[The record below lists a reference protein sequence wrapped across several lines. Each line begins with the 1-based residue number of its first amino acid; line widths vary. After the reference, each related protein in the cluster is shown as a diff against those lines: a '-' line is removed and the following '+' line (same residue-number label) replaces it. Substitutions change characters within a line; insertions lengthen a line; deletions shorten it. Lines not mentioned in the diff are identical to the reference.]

1 MESNLEAVQALLA
14 GMIAGSSIGVF
25 GFLIFG
31 PLLATVPT
39 TNWIRRQFGD
49 PSNWVMVG
57 LTISFSAQIACAV
70 VGALL
75 GLLLWAAGGDHAGGL
90 GSPSWVYTASVLIVL
105 AACAVVAA
113 FFLPQRRR
121 RIALFT
127 LLTAGCLAWMLPHL
141 AFA

>member
-1 MESNLEAVQALLA
+1 MEAVQALLA

-49 PSNWVMVG
+49 PSNWVMIG
-57 LTISFSAQIACAV
+57 LAISFSAQLACAV
-70 VGALL
+70 IGVLL
-75 GLLLWAAGGDHAGGL
+75 GLLLWAGGGDHASGL
-90 GSPSWVYTASVLIVL
+90 GSPSWVYTVSVLIVL
-105 AACAVVAA
+105 AACAVAAA

-121 RIALFT
+121 RITLFT
-127 LLTAGCLAWMLPHL
+127 LLAAGCLAWMLPHL

>member
-1 MESNLEAVQALLA
+1 MEAVQALLA

-31 PLLATVPT
+31 PLLATIPT

-57 LTISFSAQIACAV
+57 LTISFSAQLACAV

-75 GLLLWAAGGDHAGGL
+75 GLLLWAAGGDHASGL
-90 GSPSWVYTASVLIVL
+90 GSPSWVYTVSVLIVL

-127 LLTAGCLAWMLPHL
+127 LLAAGCLAWMLPHL